1 MEQTDPKDDEIVREV
16 EAILDELV
24 SVALAAAGGT
34 VLKDVERWWRGQ
46 YRAKFFYAIRM
57 KKKSYGSDKS
67 KLRAKAEELG
77 RAARALAGA
86 DAAISPLHAAVASFQ
101 VDCPP
106 TGILEDW
113 CN

>member
-1 MEQTDPKDDEIVREV
+1 MGQTDPTDDQIVRDV
-16 EAILDELV
+16 ELILDELV
-24 SVALAAAGGT
+24 GVALGAAGGT
-34 VLKDVERWWRGQ
+34 VLKDVEAWWRGQ

-57 KKKSYGSDKS
+57 KKRTYASDKD
-67 KLRAKAEELG
+67 KLRLKAEELG
-77 RAARALAGA
+77 RVARALAGA
-86 DAAISPLHAAVASFQ
+86 DGAISPLHAAIASFQ